1 MSDIMDLDKTLKIK
15 VIGVG
20 GAGNNAISRM
30 IDDNVRGVTF
40 YMINTETGTL
50 KRSRTSNILQI
61 GVQTTRGLG
70 AGANELVG
78 ERAAIEN
85 KEDIKQMLA
94 GADLVFITA
103 GMGGGTGTG
112 AAPIV
117 AEIAKEM
124 GMSITQFQEFLNQ
137 NPDFDKKIEKSAS
150 EYAASHDNLI
160 IDAKLGWYAV
170 PYSFKIYLKV
180 DIDVAAKRAFEDEKR
195 KDTEPFASIEQ
206 AKELIKYRYAEENK
220 RWLEEYGVHREDMDN
235 YDIVVDTTN
244 LTPEEVYE
252 KVKEAY
258 LKWLDE

>member
-1 MSDIMDLDKTLKIK
+1 MAKKH
-15 VIGVG
+15 VITITGDHASG
-20 GAGNNAISRM
+20 Q
-30 IDDNVRGVTF
+30 
-40 YMINTETGTL
+40 GTL
-50 KRSRTSNILQI
+50 SKLLQ
-61 GVQTTRGLG
+61 
-70 AGANELVG
+70 NEFG
-78 ERAAIEN
+78 YEIYRNGQYAR
-85 KEDIKQMLA
+85 K
-94 GADLVFITA
+94 
-103 GMGGGTGTG
+103 
-112 AAPIV
+112 
-117 AEIAKEM
+117 IAKEM